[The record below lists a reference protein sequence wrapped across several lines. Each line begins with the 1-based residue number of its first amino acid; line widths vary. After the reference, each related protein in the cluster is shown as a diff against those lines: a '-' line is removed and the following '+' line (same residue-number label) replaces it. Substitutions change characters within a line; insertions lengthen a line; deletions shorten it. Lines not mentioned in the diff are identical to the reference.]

1 MKRGKR
7 EEVMRV
13 GGWKGT
19 GGRKAEM
26 RREETHAVGEKLGQ
40 V

>member
-1 MKRGKR
+1 
-7 EEVMRV
+7 MRV

-26 RREETHAVGEKLGQ
+26 KREETHAVGEKLR
-40 V
+40 